1 MGMRIT
7 TNVTSL
13 NAQRTLVNSQRAI
26 SGSMAQLASGSRIN
40 KAADD
45 AAGLAISENLKGQI
59 RSYGQASRNAYDGIS
74 MVQVAEGGLA
84 EIGNIV
90 TRVREL
96 GIQASSDTVG
106 EKERGYLNLEV
117 GQLKEE
123 LDRIAKTTRFGTTN
137 LLDGSGQKFD
147 IQVGIFNDESQDR
160 ISFDATSLNATLG
173 ELALGDVDLST
184 KESAQTSLQSLDDA
198 QSKVAGFRANL
209 GALQNRFQST
219 VDNLAIQNENLSAA
233 NSRIRDADIA
243 SATSE
248 MTRNQVLLN
257 ASTSVLSQA
266 NQQAQLALKL
276 IG

>member
-7 TNVTSL
+7 TNVASL
-13 NAQRTLVNSQRAI
+13 NAQRTLASSQRQI
-26 SGSMAQLASGSRIN
+26 QNSMNQLASGSRIN

-59 RSYGQASRNAYDGIS
+59 RSYGQAGRNANDGIS
-74 MVQVAEGGLA
+74 MVQVAEGGLT

-106 EKERGYLNLEV
+106 DKERTYLNMEV
-117 GQLKEE
+117 GQLKSE
-123 LDRIAKTTRFGTTN
+123 LDRIAQTTRFGTTN
-137 LLDGSGQKFD
+137 LLDGTAPKFD
-147 IQVGIFNDESQDR
+147 IQVGIFNDEFQDR
-160 ISFDATSLNATLG
+160 ISFDSSEINATLG
-173 ELALGDVDLST
+173 ALALDGIDLSS
-184 KESAQTSLQSLDDA
+184 KDSAQESLSSLDAA
-198 QSKVAGFRANL
+198 QSTIAGFRANL

-233 NSRIRDADIA
+233 NSRIRDTDMAMA
-243 SATSE
+243 SSE
-248 MTRNQVLLN
+248 ATRNQVLLN

-266 NQQAQLALKL
+266 NAQPQLALKL

>member
-7 TNVTSL
+7 TNVASL

-26 SGSMAQLASGSRIN
+26 SNSMSQLASGSRIN

-59 RSYGQASRNAYDGIS
+59 RSYNQASRNAFDGIS

-96 GIQASSDTVG
+96 GIQAASDTVG
-106 EKERGYLNLEV
+106 DKERGYLDMEV
-117 GQLKEE
+117 GQLKNE
-123 LDRIAKTTRFGTTN
+123 LDRIAKTTRFGTTS

-147 IQVGIFNDESQDR
+147 IQVGIFNDEFQDR
-160 ISFDATSLNATLG
+160 ISFDSTAMNATLG
-173 ELALGDVDLST
+173 EMGLEGVELSS
-184 KESAQTSLQSLDDA
+184 KESAQSALMVLDEA
-198 QSKVAGFRANL
+198 QSKISGFRSNL

-243 SATSE
+243 AATSE
-248 MTRNQVLLN
+248 ATRNQVLLN

-266 NQQAQLALKL
+266 NAQPQLALKL